1 MEARRH
7 RSPNGRNHGRL
18 PDVRAAGLPA
28 GVALG
33 SALALALLLCAL
45 PGSAAAQAPGTP
57 ALDDRGVGLEA
68 GGGVALPARGL
79 AAVADPGLSAGVG
92 ASVPVAT
99 NVNVRLDGGVD
110 LPDRDVA
117 AGPLVNVYS
126 GMASV
131 EYVAQQ
137 EQPGRPPL
145 RTALSLG
152 GGMSVVEAVEMPV
165 AAPAGATFSESYPT
179 VTAGARLGYPVSSG
193 FVLYLA
199 PRVKWFD
206 LPEEDWN
213 RLTEGLGVAAP
224 EGGWMVPIRAG
235 VRIGF

>member
-1 MEARRH
+1 METRRH
-7 RSPNGRNHGRL
+7 RSPHRPGHTRL
-18 PDVRAAGLPA
+18 PDVRTAGLPA
-28 GVALG
+28 FAALV
-33 SALALALLLCAL
+33 LPLLLCAL
-45 PGSAAAQAPGTP
+45 PGSAAAQHLGAP
-57 ALDDRGVGLEA
+57 ALGDRGVGLEV
-68 GGGVALPARGL
+68 GGGVTLPAGGL
-79 AAVADPGLSAGVG
+79 AAVAEPGLSAGL
-92 ASVPVAT
+92 AISVPVAA
-99 NVNVRLDGGVD
+99 NVNVRLDGG
-110 LPDRDVA
+110 LGFPDRDVS
-117 AGPLVNVYS
+117 AGPLIDVYS

-137 EQPGRPPL
+137 EEPGHAPV

-152 GGMSVVEAVEMPV
+152 GGLSVVEAAEMPL

-179 VTAGARLGYPVSSG
+179 VTAGARLGYPLSSG

-206 LPEEDWN
+206 LPAEDWN

-224 EGGWMVPIRAG
+224 ENGWMVPVRAG

>member
-1 MEARRH
+1 METRRH
-7 RSPNGRNHGRL
+7 RSPNRPGHTRL
-18 PDVRAAGLPA
+18 PDLRTALLPA
-28 GVALG
+28 CAVLV
-33 SALALALLLCAL
+33 LPILLCAL
-45 PGSAAAQAPGTP
+45 PVPAAAQSLGAPSL
-57 ALDDRGVGLEA
+57 ADRGVGLEV
-68 GGGVALPARGL
+68 GGGVALPAGGL
-79 AAVADPGLSAGVG
+79 ATVADPGFSAAAGF
-92 ASVPVAT
+92 SVPVAA
-99 NVNVRLDGGVD
+99 NVNVRLDGGLD

-137 EQPGRPPL
+137 EEPGHAPV

-152 GGMSVVEAVEMPV
+152 GGLSVVEAAEMPL

-179 VTAGARLGYPVSSG
+179 VTAGARLGYPLSSG

-206 LPEEDWN
+206 LPAEDWN
-213 RLTEGLGVAAP
+213 RLTEGLGVAVP
-224 EGGWMVPIRAG
+224 EHGWMVPVRAG

>member
-1 MEARRH
+1 MEPRR
-7 RSPNGRNHGRL
+7 RTSPNGRDRGRP
-18 PDVRAAGLPA
+18 PDARNAGLPA
-28 GVALG
+28 GAAL
-33 SALALALLLCAL
+33 LLALLACAL
-45 PGSAAAQAPGTP
+45 PGGAAAQAPGTP
-57 ALDDRGVGLEA
+57 ALEDRGLGLEA
-68 GGGVALPARGL
+68 SGGVALPAGGL

-92 ASVPVAT
+92 ASVPVAASL
-99 NVNVRLDGGVD
+99 NVRLDGGVD
-110 LPDRDVA
+110 LPDRDVP

-126 GMASV
+126 GMLSV

-137 EQPGRPPL
+137 EQPGRAPL

-165 AAPAGATFSESYPT
+165 GAPAGATFRESYPT
-179 VTAGARLGYPVSSG
+179 LTAGARLGYPVSSG

-213 RLTEGLGVAAP
+213 RLTEGLGEAAP
-224 EGGWMVPIRAG
+224 EHGWMVPIRAG
-235 VRIGF
+235 VRIEP

>member
-1 MEARRH
+1 MEVRR
-7 RSPNGRNHGRL
+7 RPSPNGGDHSQL

-28 GVALG
+28 GAALG
-33 SALALALLLCAL
+33 APLALALLLCAL
-45 PGSAAAQAPGTP
+45 PGSAAAQALGTP
-57 ALDDRGVGLEA
+57 ALEDRGIGLEA
-68 GGGVALPARGL
+68 EGGVALPAGGL
-79 AAVADPGLSAGVG
+79 GAVADPGFSAGIGV
-92 ASVPVAT
+92 SVPVT
-99 NVNVRLDGGVD
+99 GSVNVRLDGGID

-117 AGPLVNVYS
+117 AAPLVNVYS

-152 GGMSVVEAVEMPV
+152 GGMSVVEAAEMPL

-179 VTAGARLGYPVSSG
+179 VTAGARLGYPLSSG

-206 LPEEDWN
+206 LPEEDWS

-224 EGGWMVPIRAG
+224 EHAWMVPIRAG